1 MSNSSKDQPSIRV
14 HAPPGGHSNNIFG
27 TDPEET
33 HNRAAT
39 LAGQYKQTQMKS
51 NIFGTDE
58 PAPIRSVSN
67 KNKSNIF
74 GTDEPVPT
82 RSVSNK
88 NKSNIFGSTDDD
100 DQNKRQSGGR
110 QGLRVGYNPINGESY
125 TMKSNINSKNIENDK
140 QIDVSNKK
148 TIEEENNNV
157 QVTSTNSIENSN
169 IQKTVEKS
177 DDGNNV
183 GYNPINGESY
193 TMKNNINS
201 KNIENDKQIDVSNK
215 TIEEENNN
223 VQVTSTNSIENS
235 NIQKTVEK
243 SDDGNNGQKNVHT
256 SVRVCHPPG
265 GKSSGPLW

>member
-110 QGLRVGYNPINGESY
+110 QGLRDPNASR
-125 TMKSNINSKNIENDK
+125 M
-140 QIDVSNKK
+140 
-148 TIEEENNNV
+148 
-157 QVTSTNSIENSN
+157 
-169 IQKTVEKS
+169 
-177 DDGNNV
+177 